1 MDTLD
6 ALFRPVASM
15 VNRQVRQKTPARELC
30 AELENSTIAV
40 QVENTALA
48 AAITVTDGEL
58 IMQSEA
64 PADADVVISGSL
76 LALLRMTAP
85 AGEELIRKGDL
96 SIHGDALVAQRFRQ
110 LLRYGCPDFEEELS
124 GIVGDAA
131 AHRIGDAVRDFV
143 SWSQSARDTL
153 QQNIGEYLVEESRA
167 VPRRDELDTF
177 RLDVGGLRDDV
188 DRLEARIAELDAG
201 RGRAAG

>member
-6 ALFRPVASM
+6 ALFQPVASM

-76 LALLRMTAP
+76 LALLRMAAP

-96 SIHGDALVAQRFRQ
+96 SIYGDALIAQRFRQ
-110 LLRYGCPDFEEELS
+110 LLRYGRPDFEEELS

-188 DRLEARIAELDAG
+188 DRLEARIAELDAT
-201 RGRAAG
+201 RGRAAE